1 MMKIAVLLTLTI
13 SLTVV
18 ANLLMKLGAAD
29 QRSVML
35 LRLISWRTG
44 LGLGTFAGAAA
55 LYSLVLRILPLNVA
69 QSLAAAQFIAV
80 ILAST
85 IVLGEVV
92 SVQRWLGVAMIS
104 GGIVIVA
111 LSYK

>member
-1 MMKIAVLLTLTI
+1 MKCGVLLTSMI

-29 QRSVML
+29 KHSVLL
-35 LRLISWRTG
+35 LRLVSWRTA

-55 LYSLVLRILPLNVA
+55 LYSMVLRILPLNVA
-69 QSLAAAQFIAV
+69 QSFAAAQFIVV

-85 IVLGEVV
+85 IILGETIPA
-92 SVQRWLGVAMIS
+92 QRWLGIAMIS
-104 GGIVIVA
+104 GGIATVA
-111 LSYK
+111 FSYR